1 MSIKAN
7 FSIVSPS
14 IVMDFANSK
23 TLDPRITF
31 TRTTTGTYVGANGLI
46 KTAGVDEARFDHDPE
61 TGESLGLL
69 IEESRTNFITNSET
83 PLSAQ
88 GANLTSSN
96 LTVSAVSNVVS
107 PDGTTNGVV
116 RYTTN
121 SNGSGTYRF
130 GNTTSGTAGITYTG
144 SIWIKS
150 ATGSDESMNIDVNDR
165 GTLGF
170 TVTTEW
176 RRVSVSAARE
186 DAATH
191 RFMDINSGV
200 NKDFYIWGPQLEEGS
215 FITSYI
221 PTSGSTVTRAADNA
235 EITGTNFTDFYNQSE
250 GTVFAIAEAPDL
262 TNVVV
267 ASISNGT
274 NNDKIEVRSSHTA
287 LTKARSVI
295 RTDGTVV
302 FDKSPTANTGRFRTL
317 AFGVKPND
325 SIFSTDGILSTLE
338 TSVEIPSVSRLY
350 LGNEFNSTTQRPG
363 RIKRLTYYP
372 QRLSDSQ
379 LQNLTK

>member
-7 FSIVSPS
+7 FPIVSPS

-31 TRTTTGTYVGANGLI
+31 TRTTTGTYVGADGLI
-46 KTAGVDEARFDHDPE
+46 KTAGEDEARFDHDPV

-88 GANLTSSN
+88 GANLVSSN

-121 SNGSGTYRF
+121 ANGSGTYRF
-130 GNTTSGTAGITYTG
+130 GNKTSGTGGITYTG

-150 ATGSDESMNIDVNDR
+150 ATGSDESMNIDINDR
-165 GTLGF
+165 GIQGF
-170 TVTTEW
+170 TATTEW

-191 RFMDINSGV
+191 RFMDINAGV
-200 NKDFYIWGPQLEEGS
+200 NKDFYIWGPQLEEAS
-215 FITSYI
+215 FPTSYI
-221 PTSGSTVTRAADNA
+221 PTSGSIVTRADDIAS
-235 EITGTNFTDFYNQSE
+235 ITGTNFSDFYNQSE
-250 GTVFAIAEAPDL
+250 GTMFAEAGTS
-262 TNVVV
+262 TN
-267 ASISNGT
+267 
-274 NNDKIEVRSSHTA
+274 
-287 LTKARSVI
+287 
-295 RTDGTVV
+295 
-302 FDKSPTANTGRFRTL
+302 TANFDIFEYSSGSLTVRNTIRYDASNPRVSFTGSGPAGNVSQQYVSLSSPVNIKAAATQSLGFAVNGVLTSDAGTSNSGTKTRL
-317 AFGVKPND
+317 AIGYRGSD
-325 SIFSTDGILSTLE
+325 S
-338 TSVEIPSVSRLY
+338 
-350 LGNEFNSTTQRPG
+350 GNYING
-363 RIKRLTYYP
+363 HIKRLTYYP
-372 QRLSDSQ
+372 KSLSNSQ